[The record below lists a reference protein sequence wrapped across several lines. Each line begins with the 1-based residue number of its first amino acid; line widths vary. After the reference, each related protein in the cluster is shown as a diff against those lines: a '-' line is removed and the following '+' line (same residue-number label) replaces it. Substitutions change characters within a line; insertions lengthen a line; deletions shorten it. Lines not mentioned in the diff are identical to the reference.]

1 MVFDNAFDDALGS
14 VPVSADVEVTVEVE
28 TNTSGSSS
36 PGGGGGGADSTS
48 GSEGRRTHDYV
59 ADFNF
64 VIEIDGLQAGA
75 FQKCDGLSW
84 EADLIETRDSM
95 DPYPRYRPGIRR
107 FGKLKL
113 TKGYVSDSTLWT
125 WCESIMKGKH
135 DRRNGA
141 ITLYDDD
148 GQSAVVSYTFIDALP
163 VKWSG
168 FRLDGKGAGGLV
180 EEIELAVESI
190 ELSE

>member
-1 MVFDNAFDDALGS
+1 MVFDNAFDASLSD
-14 VPVSADVEVTVEVE
+14 VPVSVGVEASVEVGT
-28 TNTSGSSS
+28 T
-36 PGGGGGGADSTS
+36 GGGATNPTGGGADSTS
-48 GSEGRRTHDYV
+48 GSDGRRDHDV
-59 ADFNF
+59 VGDFNF

-113 TKGYVSDSTLWT
+113 TKGYVTDTTLWK
-125 WCESIMKGKH
+125 WCQAVMKGEH
-135 DRRNGA
+135 DRRNGS

-148 GQSAVVSYTFIDALP
+148 GQSAVVSYNFIDALP

-168 FRLDGKGAGGLV
+168 FRLDGKGSGGLV
-180 EEIELAVESI
+180 EEIELAIECI
-190 ELSE
+190 ELAD